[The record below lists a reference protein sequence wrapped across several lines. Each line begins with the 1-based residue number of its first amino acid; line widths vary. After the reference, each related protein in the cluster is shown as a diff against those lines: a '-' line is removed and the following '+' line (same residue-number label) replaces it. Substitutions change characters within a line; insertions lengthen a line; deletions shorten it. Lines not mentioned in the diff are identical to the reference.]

1 MIYFFQSIRLQTRGL
16 LHQSI
21 VIYYSRYLLI
31 DDGLET
37 RAVFLDISEA
47 FDKVWHE
54 VLLYKLNG
62 ISDNLVN
69 IIKDFL
75 SLRKQRVVLNGQ
87 HWTWVNTEAGVSQ
100 GCILGVLFF
109 LIYIHDLL
117 NDSNSNPKLFVD
129 DTSLYFVVQNTNS
142 TITDLDSD
150 LSKMSG
156 SDFKWKTNFNPDPKK
171 QAQEVSLA
179 EKLTKL
185 IIHRY
190 FLIKI

>member
-87 HWTWVNTEAGVSQ
+87 H
-100 GCILGVLFF
+100 
-109 LIYIHDLL
+109 
-117 NDSNSNPKLFVD
+117 
-129 DTSLYFVVQNTNS
+129 
-142 TITDLDSD
+142 
-150 LSKMSG
+150 
-156 SDFKWKTNFNPDPKK
+156 
-171 QAQEVSLA
+171 
-179 EKLTKL
+179 
-185 IIHRY
+185 
-190 FLIKI
+190 